1 MDLSLA
7 RKADRKS
14 AHLNLAGESEILEI
28 TNLFQKIILKTS
40 QEIHLVLAESGQIVE
55 VHAGPCTEHSFNKQ
69 DLIGKLAIEFVHL
82 DDKKM
87 FSQRLKE
94 KSHDVKKFEMRFCL
108 RGGTFNHLTCSIYFD
123 QEAHQIILSAIDLT
137 TINRNSSDRDSNNEV
152 IDLQKMNKRLE
163 LAVRAVKFG
172 VWDWD
177 YKNNNLVWDDYMYD
191 LFEANKNDFEHA
203 YAAFEKHLVPA
214 DAQRISDELQNVF
227 LQKKSEFHSQFLIK
241 TNLGRLKRIAV
252 AALCF
257 YDEKGQIERLVG
269 NNWDLTEQQ
278 NIQTRLHDIET
289 EIQNFFN
296 MSVDLLCV
304 ASLDGY
310 FKRVNPAFTNVLGW
324 SAEELVSRPFIDFVH
339 PEDVAATLLEAQ
351 KLSTEGGNTL
361 HFQNRYRTK
370 SGQFRLF
377 SWVTTADMKNK
388 LLYCVVRDLT
398 EIKEAELKMLQ
409 SAKMAT
415 LGEMAAGIA
424 HEINN
429 PLAIIKGKAD
439 SITRGLSLGRL
450 DEKKMATDLSLIS
463 RTVDR
468 IAKIIIGLRSF
479 SRDSSKEAKAFVDLR
494 KVIEE
499 STEFCQERFRSEQV
513 TLEMSCDERIEL
525 QCRPV
530 QIGQVILNLL
540 NNSYDAVQSLKTKW
554 VKISAEKRPGQ
565 VIISV
570 TDSGSGIPDS
580 IAEKMM
586 QPFFTSKE
594 VGKGTGLG
602 LSISRGIIQD
612 HGGKF
617 YFDKESKNTRF
628 VIELPIEES

>member
-1 MDLSLA
+1 M
-7 RKADRKS
+7 
-14 AHLNLAGESEILEI
+14 GELEILESS
-28 TNLFQKIILKTS
+28 NVFQKIISKTS
-40 QEIHLVLAESGQIVE
+40 QEFHLILSELGKIVE
-55 VHAGPCTEHSFNKQ
+55 VHVGCCTEQSLKKQ
-69 DLIGKLAIEFVHL
+69 DLVGKLAIDFVHL
-82 DDKKM
+82 DHKKM

-94 KSHDVKKFEMRFCL
+94 KSHDIKKFEMRFCL
-108 RGGTFNHLTCSIYFD
+108 RSESFNHLICLFYFD
-123 QEAHQIILSAIDLT
+123 QDTRQFFLSAIDLT
-137 TINRNSSDRDSNNEV
+137 TLNRNSTDRDSNNEV

-177 YKNNNLVWDDYMYD
+177 YKKNNLVWDDYMYD
-191 LFEANKNDFEHA
+191 LYEANKNDFEHA

-214 DAQRISDELQNVF
+214 DAQRIKYELQNIF
-227 LQKKSEFHSQFLIK
+227 LQKKAEFHSEFQIK
-241 TNLGRLKRIAV
+241 TKLGRLKRIAV

-310 FKRVNPAFTNVLGW
+310 LKRVNPAFTNVLGW

-339 PEDVAATLLEAQ
+339 PEDVAPTLLEAQ
-351 KLSTEGGNTL
+351 KLSTQGGTTL

-370 SGQFRLF
+370 SGHFRLL
-377 SWVTTADMKNK
+377 SWVAAVDTENK
-388 LLYCVVRDLT
+388 LIYCVVRDLT

-439 SITRGLSLGRL
+439 NITRLLSLGRF
-450 DEKKMATDLSLIS
+450 DEKKMSSDLSLIS
-463 RTVDR
+463 NTVDR

-479 SRDSSKEAKAFVDLR
+479 SRDSSKEAMTLVDLR
-494 KVIEE
+494 KLIEE
-499 STEFCQERFRSEQV
+499 STDFCKERFRTGKVS
-513 TLEMSCDERIEL
+513 LEMSCDEHLEL
-525 QCRPV
+525 QCRPI

-540 NNSYDAVQSLKTKW
+540 NNSYDAVQNLKTKW
-554 VKISAEKRPGQ
+554 VKISVDKQHGQ
-565 VIISV
+565 LSISV
-570 TDSGSGIPDS
+570 TDSGSGIPQA

-617 YFDKESKNTRF
+617 YYDKESKNTRF
-628 VIELPIEES
+628 VIELPIKDS